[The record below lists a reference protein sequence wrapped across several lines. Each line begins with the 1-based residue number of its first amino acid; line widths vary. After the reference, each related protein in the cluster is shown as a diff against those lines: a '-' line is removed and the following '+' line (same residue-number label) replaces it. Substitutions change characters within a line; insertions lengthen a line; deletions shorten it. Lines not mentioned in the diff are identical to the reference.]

1 MRPQL
6 GECDCLVVSG
16 YNTQYYMFERKRL
29 IEACKSLRVNE
40 SELLL
45 IDLFISESKWGEV
58 KVLNLHPSKINK
70 ILVKVTLVALY
81 LVISTSSVKG
91 RR

>member
-29 IEACKSLRVNE
+29 IKACKSLRVNE

-45 IDLFISESKWGEV
+45 IDLFISESK
-58 KVLNLHPSKINK
+58 
-70 ILVKVTLVALY
+70 
-81 LVISTSSVKG
+81 
-91 RR
+91 

>member
-1 MRPQL
+1 MSNYRRFNNRITNLWMSSLGKLNATQL

-45 IDLFISESKWGEV
+45 IDLFISESK
-58 KVLNLHPSKINK
+58 
-70 ILVKVTLVALY
+70 
-81 LVISTSSVKG
+81 
-91 RR
+91 